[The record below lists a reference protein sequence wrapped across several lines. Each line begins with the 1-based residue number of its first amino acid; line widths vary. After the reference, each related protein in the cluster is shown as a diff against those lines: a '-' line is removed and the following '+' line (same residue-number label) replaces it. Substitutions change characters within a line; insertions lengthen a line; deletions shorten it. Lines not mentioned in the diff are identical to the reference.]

1 VIDKQRVI
9 IEDITL
15 HNDVSIYRRLYN
27 ITNNFVIKWG
37 DRLTAPILES
47 IALLQHDFIK
57 VEEDGG
63 GGSI

>member
-1 VIDKQRVI
+1 MIDKQIGV
-9 IEDITL
+9 EDITS

-37 DRLTAPILES
+37 ELTAPVLES

-57 VEEDGG
+57 VDEEEARL
-63 GGSI
+63 